1 MSFQIRSINLCML
14 VASMKTVYHICVVIV
29 DVKVAFLIFFLF
41 TRNAH
46 CCNVFSVTDDV
57 YLCDWL
63 QKKTV
68 MKNDFTLNTFSY
80 MYKYMKLSTQNYLRN
95 LSGTRNQAC
104 RFRRIQNV
112 AYFCRH
118 FTSLAAWSM
127 RHDGAH
133 DIWVWQFEL
142 AKTVFYTSFGQAGTE
157 EHRKP
162 AAPKLRGMLNQTT
175 LRPRVLWQ
183 SSPGW
188 QEEVNVPCRCWQM
201 YFTVTVFKV
210 HIAYRAVY

>member
-1 MSFQIRSINLCML
+1 
-14 VASMKTVYHICVVIV
+14 
-29 DVKVAFLIFFLF
+29 
-41 TRNAH
+41 
-46 CCNVFSVTDDV
+46 
-57 YLCDWL
+57 
-63 QKKTV
+63 

-104 RFRRIQNV
+104 RFRRIRNV

-118 FTSLAAWSM
+118 FTSLAAGSM
-127 RHDGAH
+127 RYDGAH
-133 DIWVWQFEL
+133 TWLMSLAIRTGQDGVLYIVW
-142 AKTVFYTSFGQAGTE
+142 TDRYVE
-157 EHRKP
+157 EHGKP

-188 QEEVNVPCRCWQM
+188 QEEVNVPSRCWQM

-210 HIAYRAVY
+210 RIAYRAVY